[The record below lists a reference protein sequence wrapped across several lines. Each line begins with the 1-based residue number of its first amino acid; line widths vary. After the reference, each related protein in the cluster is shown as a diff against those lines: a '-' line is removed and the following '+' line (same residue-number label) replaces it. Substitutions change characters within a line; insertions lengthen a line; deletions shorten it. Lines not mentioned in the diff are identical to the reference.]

1 MAVPAMG
8 RAGFASGPLGLELRR
23 SLGEGCGLAFG
34 LALCLIEVG
43 PGRVEFALEAFVLL
57 AQVFILPAEL
67 LELGAK
73 SLQFLQDAEGYGNR
87 VEHLDQR
94 HRDLG
99 VGLGLNRYSA
109 APRRKRQEPLI
120 KSLESRPAVARRLSG
135 IAGGGGT
142 MIDG

>member
-43 PGRVEFALEAFVLL
+43 PCRVEFALEASVLL

-87 VEHLDQR
+87 VEHLDRR

-99 VGLGLNRYSA
+99 AGSPAQPQPCGSPTEKAKAANQVPRISA
-109 APRRKRQEPLI
+109 GHRQEAL
-120 KSLESRPAVARRLSG
+120 RDRRWRLNN
-135 IAGGGGT
+135 
-142 MIDG
+142 D